1 MNGRETHQHTDGRH
15 ALGVIFDNMPD
26 VVPAHLLDAVAR
38 RASDEGLVEV
48 GWTVH
53 DSPVGALTLAATA
66 TGVVCIAYREP
77 DETLDLLAGR
87 ISARILRAPG
97 RLDAVRRQL
106 DEYFAGRRRSFEVPL
121 DWQLSRGF
129 RRAVLAELVQV
140 PYGRTISYKQLA
152 ERAGNPRAVRAAGS
166 AMATN
171 PLPIVVPCHRVVRT
185 GGELGQYGG
194 GVDAKEWLLRHESAR
209 RDDC

>member
-1 MNGRETHQHTDGRH
+1 
-15 ALGVIFDNMPD
+15 VPD
-26 VVPAHLLDAVAR
+26 HVPADLLDAVTL
-38 RASDEGLVEV
+38 RASAEGLVEV

-53 DSPVGALTLAATA
+53 DSPVGALTLAATER
-66 TGVVCIAYREP
+66 GVVCIAYREP
-77 DETLDLLAGR
+77 DETLDVLAAR
-87 ISARILRAPG
+87 VSARIRRDPN

-140 PYGRTISYKQLA
+140 PYGRTISYKELA
-152 ERAGNPRAVRAAGS
+152 ERAGNPRAVRATGS

-185 GGELGQYGG
+185 GGDLGQYGG
-194 GVDAKEWLLRHESAR
+194 GADAKEWLLRHENAR
-209 RDDC
+209 RDGR